1 VDANKALDA
10 NALNVSEVGALAAR
24 IRAEIGKAVVGQ
36 DEAVNL
42 LLIAL
47 FAGGHVLLEGP
58 PGTAKT
64 LLAQSFA
71 RSVALDY
78 GRIQFTPDL
87 MPGDVIGANLFNF
100 QTSTFTLTRGPV
112 FCELLLAD
120 EINRTPPKTQAALLE
135 AMQERHIT
143 IDGISHPLSPRFT
156 VVATQNPIEQQGTY
170 PLPEAQ
176 LDRFLFKHVL
186 DYPSVE
192 QERAIIVGHGA
203 RTGQMDP
210 AAFGVAPVLER
221 AAIDAAVDTV
231 AHVRL
236 TDEVV
241 GYIVDLIRAT
251 RESTDIETGASPR
264 AGAMLAVAARAAA
277 ALDGRDY
284 VVPDDVKRLA
294 VPALRHRLILSA
306 AAEIE
311 GRKVDLVLKGLV
323 ERVAAPR

>member
-1 VDANKALDA
+1 VDIN
-10 NALNVSEVGALAAR
+10 EVTAIAAR
-24 IRAEIGKAVVGQ
+24 IRAEIARAVVGQ
-36 DEAVNL
+36 DGAVDL
-42 LLIAL
+42 LLTAL

-71 RSVALDY
+71 RTVGLDY

-87 MPGDVIGANLFNF
+87 MPGDIIGANLFNF
-100 QTSTFTLTRGPV
+100 QTSSFTLTRGPI

-135 AMQERHIT
+135 AMQERQVT
-143 IDGISHPLSPRFT
+143 IDGVSHTLSPRFT

-186 DYPSVE
+186 DYPTVD
-192 QERAIIVGHGA
+192 QERAIVAAHGA

-210 AAFGVAPVLER
+210 EALGVQPVADR
-221 AAIDAAVDTV
+221 ATIDTAVATV
-231 AHVRL
+231 ANVRL
-236 TDEVV
+236 TEEVT
-241 GYIVDLIRAT
+241 GYIVDLVRAT
-251 RESTDIETGASPR
+251 RDSADTDTGASPR
-264 AGAMLAVAARAAA
+264 AGAMLAVAARARA

-284 VVPDDVKRLA
+284 VIPDDVKVLA
-294 VPALRHRLILSA
+294 VPTLRHRLLLSP

-311 GRKVDLVLKGLV
+311 GRKVDQVLQSLV